1 MKRLL
6 LVIGLALAMTMMGA
20 CGDSGDTGNTG
31 DDTGGTTSDAND
43 DDTWTG
49 GGGDDS
55 SMGGDDSSMGGGD
68 DSSMGGGDDASMGGG
83 DDASMGGPDVD
94 DDAGGGA
101 DPTLYEILGG
111 EAGLTAAVTAF
122 VGAVAADPKINGYFL
137 NDTVDIDH
145 VILCL
150 TKQFAELAGSPDH
163 VYPDEGDPAD
173 EDGCRNMTDSHAGL
187 GISTADFNDLVGH
200 LVDVLTGAG
209 LSESII
215 GIVGGALGGLAT
227 VIVEDPDD
235 NLTVY
240 QRVGRKPAIAVVV
253 DDFITR
259 VVVGDV
265 TLVDFFGATDVPR
278 LTVCLIRQVCSIDGP
293 CLYGHGVEAELNDLP
308 CRDMASS
315 HAGMLDANDNP
326 VTIDDFNALVGH
338 LVDALTEA
346 GVLDDDIAAVGGA
359 LTPLCSDIV
368 ADPSTCEGG
377 GGDDDPSYADV
388 EAIFGAKCTGCH
400 TGGGSGGHNIGN
412 TAADSSKSAN
422 HPSCSGLNVGECTIV
437 RIKSGQMPQ
446 GGGCSGDPATD
457 AGKPSCL
464 TAEEQDTVQAWV
476 DAGAPE

>member
-55 SMGGDDSSMGGGD
+55 SM
-68 DSSMGGGDDASMGGG
+68 GG

-150 TKQFAELAGSPDH
+150 IKQFAELAGSPDH

-259 VVVGDV
+259 VVGDV